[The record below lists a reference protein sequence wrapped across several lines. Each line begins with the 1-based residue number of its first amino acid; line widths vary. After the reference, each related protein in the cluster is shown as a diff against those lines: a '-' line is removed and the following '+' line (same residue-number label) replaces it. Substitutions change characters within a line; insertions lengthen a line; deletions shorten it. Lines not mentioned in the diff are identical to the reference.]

1 MRVIIFTIYLLIIT
15 VVKADFGKRFEE
27 KDSEND
33 NIKAKDGELIIYLRI
48 IDVR

>member
-1 MRVIIFTIYLLIIT
+1 MIT

-33 NIKAKDGELIIYLRI
+33 NIKAKDGELIIYPRMI
-48 IDVR
+48 NVR